1 MRAKVNIHAAF
12 DDYHRAVFG
21 RDRTDV
27 AEDITQECF
36 LALMYGSETRR
47 GATVWFCYPG
57 QGRYILSPVPHEGF
71 ILGSKGAWNL
81 YVLHAPSYAPKE
93 NRQVRFATDR
103 LENLLPKR

>member
-12 DDYHRAVFG
+12 DDYHRAFFDFVY
-21 RDRTDV
+21 RLTRRADV

-36 LALMYGSETRR
+36 LALMYGPETRR

-57 QGRYILSPVPHEGF
+57 QGRYILSLVPHEGF

-81 YVLHAPSYAPKE
+81 YVLHTTHRTRRRKTGKCDSQ
-93 NRQVRFATDR
+93 RIV
-103 LENLLPKR
+103 